1 MYVLRRAWRHK
12 TLPPLL
18 KTFCWR
24 LVRRAI
30 GTGERAKKY
39 SNKISKLCVTCNISE
54 NDAHL
59 FFHCTFARAVWFS
72 ANPPLCSSMLPS
84 ELDGVQESLGQL
96 VNQQTTDD
104 QMMTILTTLWWWPF
118 SPLSGTYGKPEMI
131 VDLTTKNGLF
141 GRCIMQWRL
150 TSLQIRYTSTD
161 KKDRY
166 NTF

>member
-30 GTGERAKKY
+30 ATGERAKKY

-72 ANPPLCSSMLPS
+72 ANLPLCSSMLPS

-104 QMMTILTTLWWWPF
+104 QMMTILTTLWYIWKARNDCRF
-118 SPLSGTYGKPEMI
+118 
-131 VDLTTKNGLF
+131 NN
-141 GRCIMQWRL
+141 
-150 TSLQIRYTSTD
+150 
-161 KKDRY
+161 KK
-166 NTF
+166 